1 MSKRIILYTT
11 FSFFF
16 LTGMF
21 AQEQI
26 SGLQTNIEI
35 YKAWHLIDKQKTS
48 LIADTLSL
56 PFFDD
61 FSQTS
66 PFPDSRKWSDK
77 SVYINNTLSVQQITS
92 GMATFDALDQTGRLY
107 ENATSAGFVA
117 DMLTSLPLNL
127 NLPASD
133 SIYLSFFYQPQ
144 GLADAP
150 ETNDSLSLQFY
161 APSDKKWVSVWSVK
175 GTEVHDFRPVII
187 CINKD
192 RFLRKGF
199 RFRFINHAS
208 LSSNVSDPAMTGN
221 CDQWNIDYVRLDRNR
236 TSADTIP
243 HDVAFTLPVRSMLK
257 THEAMPWK
265 QFKQVY
271 LSEMGP
277 WIGIH
282 YRNNDNIVRNV
293 TRNFEITDE
302 YSKVVVHSFSSG
314 ATNITPLTNINYNA
328 GLFYTFNSSSTDSAL
343 FKVTSILKTDDFD
356 PKSNDT
362 IVYYQRFGNYFA
374 FDDGSAES
382 GYGINGQGSRN
393 AMVAYRFKS
402 FIPDSLRA
410 IQICFNDSY
419 LNTNQR
425 SFDLMVWSDN
435 NGTPGDLL
443 YSQEEEMV
451 TPGATLNGY
460 STYVLTDP
468 VKVSAVFY
476 VGWKQRTET
485 FLNAG
490 LDVNTPH
497 NGRQYY
503 WINGNWS
510 VSQVNGSLM
519 IRPVTGKPFRTS
531 GVNDLE
537 ASESGKLNIWP
548 NPVRDFLTIEAT
560 EVGFTDNMS
569 VTIYDLQGRIVKK
582 EIYTEK
588 IDVSALN
595 PGIYLI
601 MLYSDGKPL
610 IINRFIKTY

>member
-1 MSKRIILYTT
+1 MIKRIILYTT
-11 FSFFF
+11 FSFFI
-16 LTGMF
+16 LTRVLS
-21 AQEQI
+21 QEQI
-26 SGLQTNIEI
+26 SGLQTNIEV
-35 YKAWHLIDKQKTS
+35 YKAWYTIDKQKTS
-48 LIADTLSL
+48 LITDTIDL

-61 FSQTS
+61 FAQSS
-66 PFPDSRKWSDK
+66 PFPDSHKWTDK
-77 SVYINNTLSVQQITS
+77 SVYVNNTLSVQQITA
-92 GMATFDALDQTGRLY
+92 GVATFDALDQTGRLY
-107 ENATSAGFVA
+107 EKATSTGFEA

-127 NLPASD
+127 LWPASD

-150 ETNDSLSLQFY
+150 ETNDSLSLEFF
-161 APSDKKWVSVWSVK
+161 APSEKKWISVWSVK
-175 GTEVHDFRPVII
+175 GTGVHEFKPVII
-187 CINKD
+187 CIDKD
-192 RFLRKGF
+192 KYLRKGF

-208 LSSNVSDPAMTGN
+208 LSSIQNDPAMTGN

-243 HDVAFTLPVRSMLK
+243 RDVAYTLPVRSMLK

-265 QFKQVY
+265 QFRQVY

-293 TRNFEITDE
+293 TRNFEITDV
-302 YSKVVVHSFSSG
+302 YKNIVVHSFSSG
-314 ATNITPLTNINYNA
+314 ATNITPFTNISYNA
-328 GLFYTFNSSSTDSAL
+328 GLFYTFNSGSSDSAL
-343 FKVTSILKTDDFD
+343 FKVKSILKTDDFD

-362 IVYYQRFGNYFA
+362 IVYYQRFGSYFA

-382 GYGINGQGSRN
+382 GYGINGLGSRN

-402 FIPDSLRA
+402 FIQDSLRA

-425 SFDLMVWSDN
+425 SFDLMVWGDN
-435 NGTPGDLL
+435 NGAPGELL
-443 YSQEEEMV
+443 YSQEGEMV
-451 TPGATLNGY
+451 TPGAALNGF

-468 VKVSAVFY
+468 VMVSGVFY

-497 NGRQYY
+497 LGRQYY
-503 WINGNWS
+503 WINGSWS
-510 VSQVNGSLM
+510 ASQVNGSLM

-531 GVNDLE
+531 GIDDLV

-548 NPVRDFLTIEAT
+548 NPVKDILTVET
-560 EVGFTDNMS
+560 PEMGYNNYMS

-582 EIYTEK
+582 ETYTEK
-588 IDVSALN
+588 IDVSTLN

-601 MLYSDGKPL
+601 ILYSDSKPL
-610 IINRFIKTY
+610 KINRFIKTF